1 MDDIILSLKEITKVY
16 DNGVFANRKVS
27 IDFKKGEIHS
37 VVGENGAGKSTIMKI
52 AFGMEKPSEGQIVY
66 KGQNVSFENSME
78 AIKLGIG
85 MVHQHFMLIPSF
97 TVAQSIVLGNEPVK
111 NKFFIDYNQAMKKA
125 SELAKKYN
133 FEIDVKAKIETLSV
147 GAKQKVE
154 ILKTLYQDAEVII
167 LDEPTAVLTPQETDA
182 LFIEL
187 KKFKELGHTVIFIS
201 HKLNEVKQISDRI
214 TIMKNGESCGTYDA
228 KDISI
233 EKMTELIVGRELSTS
248 FEDIKKKL
256 ENTQAV
262 LSVENL
268 EIKTSK
274 KHTLHD
280 INFSVRTGE
289 ILGIAG
295 VQGNGQ
301 SELIQAIAG
310 MGPFTSGTI
319 RLNNEDI
326 STMPIKLRRQ
336 KGLAYI
342 PEDRMKDGIAANA
355 SISDNII
362 STYYDQPEVSGKF
375 FMKNKSIKSIA
386 DGLISKFSIKTSS
399 GKTKIGSLSGGN
411 IQKVVVAREYQTD
424 PQLLIAEQPTR
435 GIDIGSANFI
445 HNQLID
451 LRNEGRAILLVSAD
465 LTEVMDLSDKLL
477 VMYDGEIVAYFEN
490 TRDVTDKDLGL
501 YMLGVKKQSDEEIRR
516 AYRV

>member
-1 MDDIILSLKEITKVY
+1 M
-16 DNGVFANRKVS
+16 
-27 IDFKKGEIHS
+27 
-37 VVGENGAGKSTIMKI
+37 
-52 AFGMEKPSEGQIVY
+52 
-66 KGQNVSFENSME
+66 
-78 AIKLGIG
+78 
-85 MVHQHFMLIPSF
+85 
-97 TVAQSIVLGNEPVK
+97 
-111 NKFFIDYNQAMKKA
+111 
-125 SELAKKYN
+125 
-133 FEIDVKAKIETLSV
+133 
-147 GAKQKVE
+147 
-154 ILKTLYQDAEVII
+154 
-167 LDEPTAVLTPQETDA
+167 LTPQETDA

-228 KDISI
+228 KNISI

-256 ENTQAV
+256 DNTQAV
-262 LSVENL
+262 LAVENL

-274 KHTLHD
+274 KHTLHN
-280 INFSVRTGE
+280 INFTVRTGE
-289 ILGIAG
+289 IVGIAG

-310 MGPFTSGTI
+310 MGPFTSGKI
-319 RLNNEDI
+319 YLNNEDI
-326 STMPIKLRRQ
+326 SSMPIKLRRQ

-362 STYYDQPEVSGKF
+362 SSYYDQPSVSGRV

-386 DGLISKFSIKTSS
+386 DGLIAKFSVKTTS

-411 IQKVVVAREYQTD
+411 IQKVVVAREYQTN

-465 LTEVMDLSDKLL
+465 LTEVIDLSDKLL

-490 TRDVTDKDLGL
+490 AKEVTDKDLGL

-516 AYRV
+516 AYHV